1 MATLTRQEGKTV
13 ITILS
18 NAVLTKLCTE
28 YEEEKAKIE
37 AEKREKEK
45 MTAGKSK
52 K

>member
-1 MATLTRQEGKTV
+1 MATLTRKDGQTV

-18 NAVLTKLCTE
+18 NAVVSKLCTE
-28 YEEEKAKIE
+28 YEEEKAKAD

-45 MTAGKSK
+45 SASGKSK

>member
-1 MATLTRQEGKTV
+1 MATLTRQDNRTV

-18 NAVLTKLCTE
+18 HAVLTKLCSE

-45 MTAGKSK
+45 MTPGKSK